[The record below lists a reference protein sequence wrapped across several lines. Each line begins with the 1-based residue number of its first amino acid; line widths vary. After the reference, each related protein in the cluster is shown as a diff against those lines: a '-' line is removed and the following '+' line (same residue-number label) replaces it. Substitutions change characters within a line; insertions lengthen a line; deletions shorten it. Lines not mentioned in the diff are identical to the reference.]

1 MRKNISFTC
10 DEVTISSNRST
21 SGVFVYPNDANI
33 DEIFEDLS
41 INEIINSCDKN
52 DLLQGISEVFTPNEI
67 LSNLYIDE
75 IRDYLEDKGYSVKE
89 GEE

>member
-1 MRKNISFTC
+1 MRKTISFTC

-21 SGVFVYPNDANI
+21 SSVLVYPNDANI

-41 INEIINSCDKN
+41 ITEIINSCDKN

-67 LSNLYIDE
+67 LSNLYVDE

>member
-1 MRKNISFTC
+1 MRRNISFTC

-21 SGVFVYPNDANI
+21 SSVLVYPNDANI

-41 INEIINSCDKN
+41 ITEIINSCDKN

-67 LSNLYIDE
+67 LSNLYVDE
-75 IRDYLEDKGYSVKE
+75 IRDYLEARGYSVKE

>member
-1 MRKNISFTC
+1 MRRNISFTC

-21 SGVFVYPNDANI
+21 SSVLVYPNDANI

-41 INEIINSCDKN
+41 ITEIINSCDKN

>member
-1 MRKNISFTC
+1 MRKTISFTC

-21 SGVFVYPNDANI
+21 SSVLVYPNDANI

-41 INEIINSCDKN
+41 ITEIINSCDKN

-75 IRDYLEDKGYSVKE
+75 IRDYLEGRGYSVKE

>member
-1 MRKNISFTC
+1 MRKTISFTC

-21 SGVFVYPNDANI
+21 SSVLVYPNDANI

-41 INEIINSCDKN
+41 ITEIINSCDKN

>member
-1 MRKNISFTC
+1 MRKTISFTC

-21 SGVFVYPNDANI
+21 SEVLVYPNDANI

-41 INEIINSCDKN
+41 ITDVVDLCDRDDLLNEIAATFT
-52 DLLQGISEVFTPNEI
+52 ISEVLDRFAISEAV
-67 LSNLYIDE
+67 S
-75 IRDYLEDKGYSVKE
+75 YLEDRGYSVKE

>member
-1 MRKNISFTC
+1 MRRNISFTC

-21 SGVFVYPNDANI
+21 SSVLVYPNDANI

-41 INEIINSCDKN
+41 ITEIINSCDKN

-75 IRDYLEDKGYSVKE
+75 IRDYLEARGYSVKE

>member
-1 MRKNISFTC
+1 MRRNISFTC

-21 SGVFVYPNDANI
+21 SGVFVYANDANI

-41 INEIINSCDKN
+41 ITEIINSCDKN

-75 IRDYLEDKGYSVKE
+75 IRDYLEARGYSVKE